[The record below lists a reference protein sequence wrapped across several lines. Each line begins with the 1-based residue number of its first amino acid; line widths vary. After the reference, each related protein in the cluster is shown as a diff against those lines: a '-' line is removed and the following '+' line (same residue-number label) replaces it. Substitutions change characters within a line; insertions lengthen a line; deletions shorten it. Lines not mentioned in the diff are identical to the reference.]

1 VPNYTVSDSFNA
13 KLNSMIA
20 NVTSEITKRKVRM
33 SQEFS
38 TRLQTEVQSIAK
50 EVEVVKKSTDME
62 VTNCLRNVESVCVT
76 ECMKVSTPINAD

>member
-1 VPNYTVSDSFNA
+1 
-13 KLNSMIA
+13 
-20 NVTSEITKRKVRM
+20 M

-62 VTNCLRNVESVCVT
+62 LTNCLRNVESVCDGMY
-76 ECMKVSTPINAD
+76 ESIDAYKCRLMPA